1 MEKTLSFGEVLDTVE
16 QLSLE
21 DQEALTDIIRRRIIE
36 QRRAE
41 LAKDIQE
48 AQEEFKAG
56 NARPVTP
63 DELIAVQLGQEVRS

>member
-36 QRRAE
+36 RRRAE

-48 AQEEFKAG
+48 AQEEFKTG
-56 NARPVTP
+56 NVRPVTP
-63 DELIAVQLGQEVRS
+63 DELIAEILS

>member
-1 MEKTLSFGEVLDTVE
+1 MAKTLSFQEVLETVE
-16 QLSLE
+16 QLSLG
-21 DQEALTDIIRRRIIE
+21 DQEALMDVVRRRIIE

-56 NARPVTP
+56 NVRRATP
-63 DELIAVQLGQEVRS
+63 DELRREILS

>member
-36 QRRAE
+36 QRREE

-56 NARPVTP
+56 NAHPVTP
-63 DELIAVQLGQEVRS
+63 DELMAEILS

>member
-1 MEKTLSFGEVLDTVE
+1 MEKTLSFGEVLDGVE

-36 QRRAE
+36 RRRAE
-41 LAKDIQE
+41 LAKDIRE

-56 NARPVTP
+56 DARPVTP
-63 DELIAVQLGQEVRS
+63 GELMAEILS